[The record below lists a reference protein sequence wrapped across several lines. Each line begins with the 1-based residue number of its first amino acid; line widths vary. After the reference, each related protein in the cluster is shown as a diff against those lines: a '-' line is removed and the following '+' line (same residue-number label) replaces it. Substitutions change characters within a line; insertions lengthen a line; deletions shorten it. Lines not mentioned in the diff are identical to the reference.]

1 MSGNIDEYG
10 LCSFEKCKIYQ
21 ISVFRR
27 WIISLGYMS
36 GFVFLFLWED
46 NTSVTAVTHTIASMI
61 DLFGDYEELISI
73 SSRVVADG
81 AARSDLETAFE
92 RGSAQYQAYV
102 RQPHL

>member
-1 MSGNIDEYG
+1 MGG
-10 LCSFEKCKIYQ
+10 Q
-21 ISVFRR
+21 
-27 WIISLGYMS
+27 
-36 GFVFLFLWED
+36 
-46 NTSVTAVTHTIASMI
+46 HTIASMS